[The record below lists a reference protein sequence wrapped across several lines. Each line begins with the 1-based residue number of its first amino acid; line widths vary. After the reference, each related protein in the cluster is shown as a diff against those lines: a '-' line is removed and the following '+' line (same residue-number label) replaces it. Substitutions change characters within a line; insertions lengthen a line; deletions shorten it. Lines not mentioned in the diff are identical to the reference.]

1 MGLVE
6 PVGKITNRLA
16 VYVTLEPF
24 PTGISIK
31 YRVFAPWKR
40 KENGLDKSLIGAVHA
55 KVIAWMMEFRLKQR
69 ALDSEYKNKDIN

>member
-31 YRVFAPWKR
+31 YRVFAP
-40 KENGLDKSLIGAVHA
+40 
-55 KVIAWMMEFRLKQR
+55 
-69 ALDSEYKNKDIN
+69 